1 MEWATALGAPDI
13 PSLFSVKLTQDHI
26 SKLLQ
31 SPTEK
36 ITSSRGNTFYLN
48 SISKAIA
55 LVRGLINPILDEAY

>member
-1 MEWATALGAPDI
+1 KKAILEWTIVLGAPNV
-13 PSLFSVKLTQDHI
+13 PSLFAVKSIQDHI

-36 ITSSRGNTFYLN
+36 VVSSSGNMFYLN

-55 LVRGLINPILDEAY
+55 